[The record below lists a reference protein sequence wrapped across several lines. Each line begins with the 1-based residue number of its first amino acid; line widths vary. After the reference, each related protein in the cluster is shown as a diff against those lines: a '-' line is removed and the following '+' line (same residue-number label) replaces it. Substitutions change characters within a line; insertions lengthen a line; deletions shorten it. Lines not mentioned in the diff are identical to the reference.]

1 MSKTNYSE
9 ITLKKGR
16 EAALLRGHPWVFS
29 GAIASVRG
37 KPAAGDVVVC
47 KDYRDKELALGF
59 YNPHTDIAFRL
70 LTAKCDDSINAN
82 FWNERVAAAFQLRK
96 TIINAQTD
104 AYRLINAEGDGFPGL
119 IVDVYA
125 STLVVSVSTAGMEKQ
140 KSLILDALIKALHP
154 KNIYEKSEGRSRQL
168 EGLEEIKAFI
178 YVEEKTETVL
188 IKENGKVF
196 EVDFV
201 RGQKTGFFLDQRV
214 NREKL
219 GALSGGVNILNCFSY
234 SGAFSVY
241 CAAGGATRV
250 VSVDV
255 SKSAC
260 AQAEKNLKL
269 NGFPSDNYPV
279 IEADVFDYLR
289 QLREDFNLI
298 ILDPPAFAKNKGDV
312 ARATRGYKDIN
323 LQAIRRLVRGGIVA
337 SFSCSNNIDEELFYK
352 IVLGA
357 ARDAD
362 AQVQV
367 LTRLQA
373 GPDHPVLLAHPEGS
387 YLKGLLIRKMN

>member
-1 MSKTNYSE
+1 MLKTDYAE

-29 GAIASVRG
+29 GALASVRG

-47 KDYRDKELALGF
+47 KDYREKELAVGF
-59 YNPHTDIAFRL
+59 YNPNTDIAFRV
-70 LTAKCDDSINAN
+70 LTTKCEDSINSN
-82 FWNERVAAAFQLRK
+82 FWSKRATTAIQLRK
-96 TIINAQTD
+96 KIINAQTD
-104 AYRLINAEGDGFPGL
+104 SYRLINAEGDGFPGF
-119 IVDVYA
+119 IADVYS

-140 KSLILDALIKALHP
+140 KNLILDALIKTLRP

-168 EGLEEIKAFI
+168 EGLEEIKDFL
-178 YVEEKTETVL
+178 YGDKKTETVL

-196 EVDFV
+196 EIDFV

-219 GALSGGVNILNCFSY
+219 GALSVDANVLNCFSY

-260 AQAEKNLKL
+260 AQAEKNLNL
-269 NGFPSDNYPV
+269 NGFSSDNYPV

-289 QLREDFNLI
+289 QLQEEFDLI

-312 ARATRGYKDIN
+312 SRAARGYKDIN
-323 LQAIRRLVRGGIVA
+323 LQAIRRLARGGILA
-337 SFSCSNNIDEELFYK
+337 TFSCSNHIGEELFYK
-352 IVLGA
+352 IVLAA

-367 LTRLQA
+367 LTSLQA
-373 GPDHPVLLAHPEGS
+373 GQDHPVLLAHPEGS
-387 YLKGLLIRKMN
+387 YLKGLLIRKIN

>member
-1 MSKTNYSE
+1 MSKTNYAE
-9 ITLKKGR
+9 IKLKKGR

-29 GAIASVRG
+29 GAIASVMG

-47 KDYRDKELALGF
+47 KDYRGKELALGF
-59 YNPHTDIAFRL
+59 YNSQTDIAFRL
-70 LTAKCDDSINAN
+70 LTSKCDNSIDGN
-82 FWNERVAAAFQLRK
+82 FWNERVTAALQLRK
-96 TIINAQTD
+96 KIINAQTD

-125 STLVVSVSTAGMEKQ
+125 SALVVSVSTAGMEKQ
-140 KSLILDALIKALHP
+140 KNLVLDALIKALRP
-154 KNIYEKSEGRSRQL
+154 KNIYEKSEGRSRGL
-168 EGLEEIKAFI
+168 EGLEEIKDFI
-178 YVEEKTETVL
+178 YGEEKPASAR
-188 IKENGKVF
+188 IKENGKIF

-201 RGQKTGFFLDQRV
+201 SGQKTGFFLDQRV

-219 GALSGGVNILNCFSY
+219 GVLSGGANVLNCFSY

-241 CAAGGATRV
+241 CAAGGARRV
-250 VSVDV
+250 LSVDV

-260 AQAEKNLKL
+260 AHAEKNLSL
-269 NGFPSDNYPV
+269 NGYSADNYPV

-289 QLREDFNLI
+289 QPSEEFDLI

-323 LQAIRRLVRGGIVA
+323 LQAIRRLIRGGILA
-337 SFSCSNNIDEELFYK
+337 SFSCSNHIDEELFYK

-357 ARDAD
+357 TRDAG

-367 LTRLQA
+367 LTSLQA